1 MKNCE
6 IFHVPHRGSFRW
18 KWRHV
23 GADGKVSESKQEYE
37 LFYECVAAARA
48 SGYEPEKVLRAKEA
62 AL

>member
-1 MKNCE
+1 MKICE
-6 IFHVPHRGSFRW
+6 IFHVPHRGSHRW
-18 KWRHV
+18 KWRYV
-23 GADGKVSESKQEYE
+23 GPDGRVSESSREYE